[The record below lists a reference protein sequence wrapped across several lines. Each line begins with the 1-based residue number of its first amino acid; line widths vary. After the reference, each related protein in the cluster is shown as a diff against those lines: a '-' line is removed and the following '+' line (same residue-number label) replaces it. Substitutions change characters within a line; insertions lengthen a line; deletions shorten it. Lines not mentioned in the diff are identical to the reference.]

1 MKHAL
6 EKFRAME
13 KENIVWCTP
22 NGTMINKLT
31 PELVEVMANSGM
43 YQITLSMDSANARTL
58 KELHHKPVNL
68 NSIPGL
74 IKKCREL
81 GVFTHGTLVVGMP
94 GETIEEI
101 INGFEYVKKD
111 LHFTSVSA
119 FIAAAIP
126 GSELYHEMLR
136 QKRITRKQARAID
149 TTKSKIN
156 INIDAEALEKEIE
169 KFQSE
174 FTNIVKSRDP
184 EEYDRKYK
192 KLLQSGRWD
201 ENQCGGKLT

>member
-1 MKHAL
+1 
-6 EKFRAME
+6 
-13 KENIVWCTP
+13 
-22 NGTMINKLT
+22 
-31 PELVEVMANSGM
+31 
-43 YQITLSMDSANARTL
+43 
-58 KELHHKPVNL
+58 
-68 NSIPGL
+68 
-74 IKKCREL
+74 
-81 GVFTHGTLVVGMP
+81 MP